1 MCTNTLFVR
10 ICNVLFCFVLCGKIY
25 IPWPGK
31 AVRETDISS
40 NFLPAWV
47 CLMEE
52 SMKGTLHWNLS
63 HINDT
68 YTIGFLLTHPQGRY
82 YSENHQQRLSKPEV
96 CYIFTIQNKERYWP
110 PTQLWSMVLYRT
122 LRANKEV
129 ESLKNYKR
137 VWCLLYC
144 NFNLKTHGPHTVV
157 IIE

>member
-10 ICNVLFCFVLCGKIY
+10 ICNVFLCFVLCGKIY

-52 SMKGTLHWNLS
+52 SMNVTLHWNLS

-82 YSENHQQRLSKPEV
+82 YSENHQQRLSQPEV

-110 PTQLWSMVLYRT
+110 PTQLWYCIELLELTKRLSLFRIT
-122 LRANKEV
+122 KELGV
-129 ESLKNYKR
+129 CCTVIST
-137 VWCLLYC
+137 
-144 NFNLKTHGPHTVV
+144 LKTHVPYTVV